1 MLGIIEVEVAACR
14 GRFYY
19 IFLSLF
25 LFVLICGLPLILL
38 YSFCFR
44 TVLN

>member
-25 LFVLICGLPLILL
+25 LFVDCL
-38 YSFCFR
+38 
-44 TVLN
+44 

>member
-25 LFVLICGLPLILL
+25 LFVLICGLPLILNL
-38 YSFCFR
+38 WTAFNS
-44 TVLN
+44 TI